1 MLIISTMDKK
11 ISDGNSSEREGK
23 DNEMEIKT
31 SDVEEG
37 NHQKDGTHSV
47 VFR

>member
-1 MLIISTMDKK
+1 MDKK

-23 DNEMEIKT
+23 DNEIEVKT
-31 SDVEEG
+31 TDVEG